1 MFTSIGISLIVNV
14 QACMA
19 PKTYRAVIT
28 DSSEEAL
35 VRSSVLFRKMSSTR
49 TRVDIELFYKKKLKN
64 VSCEYNREWL
74 KLNFASCVVHETRS

>member
-1 MFTSIGISLIVNV
+1 
-14 QACMA
+14 MA

-64 VSCEYNREWL
+64 VSREYNREWL